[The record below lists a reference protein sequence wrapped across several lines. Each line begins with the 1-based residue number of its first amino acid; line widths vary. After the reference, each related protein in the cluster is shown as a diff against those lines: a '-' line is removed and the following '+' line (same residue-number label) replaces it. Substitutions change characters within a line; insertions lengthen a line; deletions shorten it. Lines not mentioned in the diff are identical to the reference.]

1 MSDTP
6 KTDAKAHEAMRQFSG
21 HPTGVT
27 EAFEAVDSCFARDL
41 ERRLARANAL
51 LAEMKQAVKWA
62 KDEAKERLQRLDSAA
77 CERRQWM
84 ESEHRAKKAERES
97 FARWC
102 QAIGRLSTIAE
113 DCEAWLHNQCDET
126 ACEFIK
132 SVRDYAR
139 KAVQE

>member
-6 KTDAKAHEAMRQFSG
+6 KTDMLLSNQHFDCVPYDDACGQLAE
-21 HPTGVT
+21 
-27 EAFEAVDSCFARDL
+27 FARDL
-41 ERRLARANAL
+41 ERRLNHANAL

-62 KDEAKERLQRLDSAA
+62 KNEAKERLQRLDSAA

-97 FARWC
+97 FAQWC
-102 QAIGRLSTIAE
+102 QAVGRLSTIAE
-113 DCEAWLHNQCDET
+113 DCGAWLNNQCDET

-132 SVRDYAR
+132 AIRDYAK
-139 KAVQE
+139 KAST

>member
-6 KTDAKAHEAMRQFSG
+6 ETNAAEERCIQTGFKTG
-21 HPTGVT
+21 Y
-27 EAFEAVDSCFARDL
+27 VDVEFALEL
-41 ERRLARANAL
+41 ERKLNRANAL

-62 KDEAKERLQRLDSAA
+62 KEEAKERLRRLDSAA

-97 FARWC
+97 FAQWC
-102 QAIGRLSTIAE
+102 QAVGYLSTIAG
-113 DCEAWLHNQCDET
+113 DCDAWLNNQCDET

-132 SVRDYAR
+132 AVRDYA
-139 KAVQE
+139 KKGINA